1 MQKPSRSSFHHAR
14 TSVKT
19 VVAFNPMINRNRNC
33 APTFLQNVNVS
44 HLFTS
49 LFFCCCLEDFW
60 VENESEDIV
69 GLDLT
74 ASHQAPSV
82 TGGWSSNMAQP

>member
-19 VVAFNPMINRNRNC
+19 VVAFKPMINRNRNC
-33 APTFLQNVNVS
+33 VPTFLQNVNV
-44 HLFTS
+44 TS
-49 LFFCCCLEDFW
+49 LFFCCCFLEDFW

>member
-1 MQKPSRSSFHHAR
+1 MLMLPRCFF
-14 TSVKT
+14 
-19 VVAFNPMINRNRNC
+19 VAVDF
-33 APTFLQNVNVS
+33 
-44 HLFTS
+44 
-49 LFFCCCLEDFW
+49 LEDFW